1 MSPAEYTARRESLG
15 LSQDQLAKLLGLSR
29 EAINRREKG
38 GRITEEMALALRALT
53 PRKHTRPAPRSELVI
68 STARPWIPM
77 LNCICRMHRINSL
90 L

>member
-1 MSPAEYTARRESLG
+1 MSPAEYTALRECLG

-53 PRKHTRPAPRSELVI
+53 PRKPKRPAPRSNVKDQR
-68 STARPWIPM
+68 RPAED
-77 LNCICRMHRINSL
+77 SK
-90 L
+90 